1 MNKTLTLRISEE
13 HYHRLKAYA
22 RAENR
27 KMSNALET
35 LAMKQLDEE
44 LLVDPYE
51 MQGILGDKDLLGRL
65 KTGHDQ
71 AKKRKGRFVE

>member
-13 HYHRLKAYA
+13 HYHRLQAYA

-27 KMSNALET
+27 KLSNALET

-44 LLVDPYE
+44 LFVEPYE
-51 MQGILGDKDLLGRL
+51 MQGILGDSELIQRL
-65 KTGHDQ
+65 KTGHGQ